1 MLGKGFILLGSAL
14 PSLATSLAKRQSGGA
29 SLENCPGY
37 TATNVQDDGGR
48 VTADLALAGEACNV
62 YGTDLTDLKLE
73 VEYQTENRL
82 HVKIYDAAEQVFQ
95 IQESVWPRPQSD
107 DGFDPADSA
116 LVFSHT
122 DNPFSFAITRRDTN
136 ETLFDTSAVSLVFE
150 SQYLRLRTSL
160 PESPNLYGL
169 GESTDDFHL
178 NTTNY
183 TRTLWNRDA
192 YGTPPGSNLYGSHP
206 IYFDH
211 RGENGTHGVFL
222 ASSQG
227 MDIKID
233 NTDGQFLEY
242 NTLGGIIDLYFLA
255 GPSPKDV
262 AVQYSALSGTPAM
275 MPYWGFG
282 FHQCKYG
289 YRDVW
294 EVAEV
299 VANYTQANIPLEVM
313 WTDIDYM
320 ELRRLF
326 TLDPER
332 YPLELVRDMVSY
344 LHERQQHYIVMV
356 NSAVWAGDNDVYN
369 EGVEQNVWQ
378 VRENG
383 SEYQGAV
390 WPGPT
395 VFPDWFHPNT
405 QSYWNS
411 QFQQFFDPAT
421 GVDIDGLWNDMN
433 EPANFCPYPCA
444 DPVAYSEESKN
455 PPEPPPVRPGGPG
468 RVIPGFPASLQP
480 GANTNGT
487 KRSLQ
492 SRDFN
497 KKLSMPKRSLT
508 GRQSNQTT
516 PRLGLPGRD
525 LINPGYEIQNAAGSI
540 SNKTMDTD
548 IRNYDGSY
556 HYDTHNFWGSL
567 MSIASRE
574 SMLQRRP
581 ERRPFLITRSTFVGL
596 GKYVGKWLGD
606 NVSTWEQYRF
616 SIAGILNFASIY
628 QIPMVGPDICGF
640 AGNTTET
647 LCARWATLGAF
658 YPFMRNH
665 AGDTSIFQEFYRW
678 PLTQSAAR
686 NALNVRYRLLDYIYT
701 GFHRQSTTGVPLLNP
716 LFFHYPQDPNTFAI
730 EHQFFY
736 GDDILVSPV
745 LEENSTAVSIYLPN
759 GTFYDWWTLEQIQG
773 TGSWINLTDVGFD
786 SIPLHIRGG
795 AILPLRAESAN
806 TTTELRKQDFVLWI
820 APNATNQASGTLYL
834 DDGDSIEQSGISEIV
849 FEYDN
854 GEFKMSGS
862 FGYETDLQVKNI
874 TLLGANGQQTLQG
887 PVPLTGEYNVRFNGT
902 SGNYTGGG
910 SPPQF
915 EGAAARNS
923 VGALVGAIAGA
934 AWLAL

>member
-1 MLGKGFILLGSAL
+1 MIGKGFILLGAAL
-14 PSLATSLAKRQSGGA
+14 PALATEVVKRQSGGA
-29 SLENCPGY
+29 SIDDCPGY
-37 TATNVQDDGGR
+37 TASNVQDDGGR
-48 VTADLALAGEACNV
+48 VTADLALAGEACNI
-62 YGTDLTDLKLE
+62 YSNDLTNLKLE

-95 IQESVWPRPQSD
+95 IQESVWPRPKSD
-107 DGFDPADSA
+107 DGFEPADSA

-122 DNPFSFAITRRDTN
+122 ENPFSFAITRMDTN
-136 ETLFDTSAVSLVFE
+136 ETLFDTSAASLIFE

-160 PESPNLYGL
+160 PELPNLYGL

-178 NTTNY
+178 NITNY

-192 YGTPPGSNLYGSHP
+192 YGTPTGSNLYGSHP
-206 IYFDH
+206 VYFDH

-233 NTDGQFLEY
+233 DTDGQFLEY
-242 NTLGGIIDLYFLA
+242 STLGGIIDLYFLA
-255 GPSPKDV
+255 GPSPKEV
-262 AVQYSALSGTPAM
+262 AVQYSALTGTAAM

-282 FHQCKYG
+282 FQQCKYG

-299 VANYTQANIPLEVM
+299 VANYTQADIPLEVM

-369 EGVEQNVWQ
+369 EGVAQNVWQ

-383 SEYQGAV
+383 SEYRGAV

-405 QSYWNS
+405 QNYWNS
-411 QFQQFFDPAT
+411 QFEQFFDPAT
-421 GVDIDGLWNDMN
+421 GIDIDGLWNDMN
-433 EPANFCPYPCA
+433 EPANFCPYPCS
-444 DPVAYSEESKN
+444 DPMAYSEESKN
-455 PPEPPPVRPGGPG
+455 PPEPPAVRPGGPG

-480 GANTNGT
+480 GSTNAS
-487 KRSLQ
+487 KRALQ
-492 SRDFN
+492 SRELN
-497 KKLSMPKRSLT
+497 EKLSIPKRSLT

-516 PRLGLPGRD
+516 QRLGLPGRD

-574 SMLQRRP
+574 SMLRRRP

-616 SIAGILNFASIY
+616 SIGGILNFASIY
-628 QIPMVGPDICGF
+628 QMPMVGPDICGF

-686 NALNVRYRLLDYIYT
+686 KTIAVRYRLLDYIYT
-701 GFHRQSTTGVPLLNP
+701 AFYRQSTTGLPLLNP
-716 LFFHYPQDPNTFAI
+716 LFFHYPQDANTFTI
-730 EHQFFY
+730 EYQFFY

-745 LEENSTAVSIYLPN
+745 LEENSTSVSIYLPN

-773 TGSWINLTDVGFD
+773 TGSWINITDVGFD

-806 TTTELRKQDFVLWI
+806 TTTELRKQDFVIWI
-820 APNATNQASGTLYL
+820 APNSTGQASGTLYL
-834 DDGDSIEQSGISEIV
+834 DDGDSIEQDGVSEIE
-849 FEYDN
+849 FLYDN
-854 GEFKMSGS
+854 GEFKMTGG
-862 FGYETDLQVKNI
+862 FGYETDVQVKNI
-874 TLLGANGQQTLQG
+874 TLLGADGQQTLQG
-887 PVPLTGEYNVRFNGT
+887 PVPLTGEYSVRFNSTG
-902 SGNYTGGG
+902 GNYTGGG
-910 SPPQF
+910 SPPQS
-915 EGAAARNS
+915 EGAATKNS
-923 VGALVGAIAGA
+923 VGTLAGVIAVA